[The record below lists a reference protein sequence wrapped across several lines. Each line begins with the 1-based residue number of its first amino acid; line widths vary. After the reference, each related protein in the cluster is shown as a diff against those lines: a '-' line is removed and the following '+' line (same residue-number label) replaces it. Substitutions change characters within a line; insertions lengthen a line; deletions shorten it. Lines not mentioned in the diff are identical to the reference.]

1 MEIRHTTPEDI
12 PFLEEVFATARDFM
26 IATGNPTQWTD
37 GYPKNELVLEDI
49 SYGDSFVCIEDGTI
63 VGSFVLRPGNDPTY
77 EKIYEGAWK
86 NNKPYATIHRIASN
100 GKVKGVFA
108 KAIEYALQHYST
120 IRIDTHKDN
129 VVMQHLVKKAGFE
142 YCGIIYCW
150 DGSERLAYQLN

>member
-12 PFLEEVFATARDFM
+12 PFLEEVFATAREFM

-49 SYGDSFVCIEDGTI
+49 SYGDSFVCIEDGAI

-86 NNKPYATIHRIASN
+86 NDNPYATIHRIASN

-108 KAIEYALQHYST
+108 KAIEHALQNYST

-129 VVMQHLVKKAGFE
+129 VVMQHLVEKAGFE

-150 DGSERLAYQLN
+150 DGGERLAYQFN

>member
-12 PFLEEVFATARDFM
+12 PFLEEVFATAREFM

-49 SYGDSFVCIEDGTI
+49 SRGDSFVCIEDGAI

-77 EKIYEGAWK
+77 EKIYEGVWK
-86 NNKPYATIHRIASN
+86 NDNPYATIHRIASN

-108 KAIEYALQHYST
+108 KAIEYALQNYST

-129 VVMQHLVKKAGFE
+129 VVMQHLVEKAGFE